1 MSNAA
6 KWLTVFVLFTLC
18 LAVAGAV
25 IGYKVGDSA
34 RTESRWIV
42 EEMWRAD
49 YFNRSKGRVS
59 EDEAINIMSLKK
71 GAYRKE
77 GLLEYVGAQKC
88 SSAEA
93 RCVLNDLSIANLL
106 VDSGELDSALNMLSS
121 VPDRLDKIR
130 ACPIGLESSLLR
142 YHEGSLARMPP
153 SKARSVASSLV
164 VKIRTQGGL
173 LRNLRSEQCDK
184 LAQSKPELFHE
195 YVTLASR
202 VMELG
207 DARLFKQGAY
217 IASINKMDFK

>member
-6 KWLTVFVLFTLC
+6 KWLAVFVLFILC
-18 LAVAGAV
+18 LAVAGV
-25 IGYKVGDSA
+25 MIGFKVGDSA

-49 YFNRSKGRVS
+49 YFNRSKGRVR
-59 EDEAINIMSLKK
+59 EDEVLNIMSLKK
-71 GAYRKE
+71 GASLRE
-77 GLLEYVGAQKC
+77 GILEYVSAQNC
-88 SSAEA
+88 SSSEIH
-93 RCVLNDLSIANLL
+93 CILNDLSIANLL

-121 VPDRLDKIR
+121 VPDRLDKIQD
-130 ACPIGLESSLLR
+130 CPIALESSVLR

-153 SKARSVASSLV
+153 SKARRVASSLIG
-164 VKIRTQGGL
+164 KIKVQGGL

-195 YVTLASR
+195 YVTLVSR

-207 DARLFKQGAY
+207 DATLFKQGAY
-217 IASINKMDFK
+217 ITSVNKMDFK